1 MNIFKNLIRTLS
13 IMFMLLSLFSCTKD
27 IEVVEKTQGNIS
39 FKIAIN
45 QEKRL
50 SSTQKLATSSGKG
63 LKGGAVAIVPPVSAS
78 DFTSSFSA
86 GDTVGLFIVPAGEA
100 LSSSNATYRNVQLI
114 FDGQGWSGNV
124 NWPAE
129 GGLYDFYA
137 YYPYSSAAAGGN
149 SKFEVQSDQSTWAN
163 FQKSDLMVAKSLAVA
178 KGSTVPLNFSHLMSM
193 VQVNV
198 GANAGKSQNPDK
210 DMVVSLAGVKSR
222 ASYNLNDQA
231 ATGTESYLSNIKMY
245 RVEQAGDANYNT
257 TFTYRALLPAQDLS
271 AKPNRL
277 VFSQGNQTFVR
288 AQDTKLTLTTG
299 TAHHITQP
307 ALDGLW
313 QAVWGEPGIFQMG
326 SPESD
331 VNALKNEKPQHWVRL
346 TKGFYMGKYEVTV
359 AEYAAFLNAVGAQPN
374 GYGQVYLYIDQQSVY
389 AFNTDGRGGYQFFN
403 YSNQKWQAKNEHKN
417 RPVASISINGA
428 RAYAHWAGGALPTE
442 AQWEYACRAG
452 TTTSWSFGN
461 ETSNISTNYAWY
473 NSLGFFGKDVGE
485 LAANSWGLYDMHGN
499 IAEYCL
505 PNGPYPTAGNTPQT
519 AVIDPIKNDGGHAI
533 RGGAFSDKAARLRSA
548 ARDQVDYI
556 GAVNSSIYHGFRII
570 KYK

>member
-86 GDTVGLFIVPAGEA
+86 GDTVGLFVVPAGEA

-222 ASYNLNDQA
+222 ASYSLNDQA

-257 TFTYRALLPAQDLS
+257 TFTYRALLPAQYLS
-271 AKPNRL
+271 AKSNRL

-307 ALDGLW
+307 PLDGLW
-313 QAVWGEPGIFQMG
+313 QAVWVEPGIFQMG
-326 SPESD
+326 SPGSD
-331 VNALKNEKPQHWVRL
+331 ANALDNEKPQHWVRL
-346 TKGFYMGKYEVTV
+346 TKGFYMSKYAVTV
-359 AEYAAFLNAVGAQPN
+359 EEYAQFLNAFSAQPDAYNYVSIRYN
-374 GYGQVYLYIDQQSVY
+374 GESITLLQP
-389 AFNTDGRGGYQFFN
+389 DGKGGYHFFN
-403 YSNQKWQAKNEHKN
+403 YTNGKWQVKNEHIDM
-417 RPVASISINGA
+417 PVTFINFKA
-428 RAYAHWAGGALPTE
+428 AKAYAHWAGGELPTE

-452 TTTSWSFGN
+452 TTTAWSFGKDPN
-461 ETSNISTNYAWY
+461 DLNSYVWY
-473 NSLGFFGKDVGE
+473 GLTGSYSKKVGL
-485 LAANSWGLYDMHGN
+485 LAANPWGLYDMHGN
-499 IAEYCL
+499 VAEYCL

>member
-1 MNIFKNLIRTLS
+1 
-13 IMFMLLSLFSCTKD
+13 MLLSLFSCTKD

-63 LKGGAVAIVPPVSAS
+63 LKDGAVAIVPPVLAS

-100 LSSSNATYRNVQLI
+100 LSSSNATYRNVQII

-210 DMVVSLAGVKSR
+210 DMVVSLAGIKSR
-222 ASYNLNDQA
+222 ASYSLNDQA

-271 AKPNRL
+271 AKSNRL

-313 QAVWGEPGIFQMG
+313 QAVWVEPGIFQMG

-346 TKGFYMGKYEVTV
+346 TKGFYMSKYAVTV
-359 AEYAAFLNAVGAQPN
+359 EEYAQFLNAVSAQPDA
-374 GYGQVYLYIDQQSVY
+374 YKFVYLPFSGERITLLQPVG
-389 AFNTDGRGGYQFFN
+389 NGGYPFFN
-403 YSNQKWQAKNEHKN
+403 YTDGKWQVKNEHIDM
-417 RPVASISINGA
+417 PVTIINFKA
-428 RAYAHWAGGALPTE
+428 AKAYAHWAGGELPTE

-452 TTTSWSFGN
+452 TTTVWSFGKDPN
-461 ETSNISTNYAWY
+461 DLNSYVWY
-473 NSLGFFGKDVGE
+473 GLTGSYSKKVGL
-485 LAANSWGLYDMHGN
+485 LAANPWGLYDMHGN
-499 IAEYCL
+499 VAEYCL
-505 PNGPYPTAGNTPQT
+505 PNGNYPSQSNTPQT
-519 AVIDPIKNDGGHAI
+519 AIVDPVEENAGHTL
-533 RGGAFSDKAARLRSA
+533 RGGSFKSTSSLTRSA
-548 ARDQVDYI
+548 VRDQHAPTSAGNITTY
-556 GAVNSSIYHGFRII
+556 NGFRII
-570 KYK
+570 KYR

>member
-86 GDTVGLFIVPAGEA
+86 GDTVGLFVVPAGEA

-198 GANAGKSQNPDK
+198 GANAAKSQNPDK

-307 ALDGLW
+307 PLDGLW
-313 QAVWGEPGIFQMG
+313 QAVWVEPGIFQMG

-331 VNALKNEKPQHWVRL
+331 VNALNNEKPQHWVRL
-346 TKGFYMGKYEVTV
+346 TKGFYMSKYEVTV
-359 AEYAAFLNAVGAQPN
+359 EEYAQFLNAFSAQRDAYNYVGIRFNGERINLLQP
-374 GYGQVYLYIDQQSVY
+374 
-389 AFNTDGRGGYQFFN
+389 DGKGEYHFFN
-403 YSNQKWQAKNEHKN
+403 YTDGKWQVKNEHIDM
-417 RPVASISINGA
+417 PVTFINFKA
-428 RAYAHWAGGALPTE
+428 AKAYAHWAGGELPTE

-452 TTTSWSFGN
+452 TTTAWSFGKDPN
-461 ETSNISTNYAWY
+461 DLNSYAWY
-473 NSLGFFGKDVGE
+473 DDVTGSYSKKVGL
-485 LAANSWGLYDMHGN
+485 LAANPWGLYDMHGN
-499 IAEYCL
+499 VAEYCL
-505 PNGPYPTAGNTPQT
+505 PNGNYPSQSNTPQT
-519 AVIDPIKNDGGHAI
+519 AIVDPVEEDAGHTL
-533 RGGAFSDKAARLRSA
+533 RGGSFKSTSSLTRSA
-548 ARDQVDYI
+548 ARNQLDPI
-556 GAVNSSIYHGFRII
+556 GAVNFAIYNGFRII
-570 KYK
+570 KYR